1 MRKTFIAAI
10 VIVLVAVIAGA
21 VLGYTYLQGQTQP
34 TPSNPAQTTSG
45 IENIRDQALAY
56 VAANH
61 TQAFSL
67 MPTGHWS
74 GGRVDQPGL
83 VGAETYQFTNG
94 NWQVEIHYPVVLN
107 PIYTINCTAGGLTW
121 SGTYQGGAINETACS
136 IAADTTL
143 TQEQMRD
150 LTLMYLQGTH
160 NETSSYMHDMS
171 WTGGQMDMGM
181 MVGSNKYNY
190 MGNGWNV
197 TIQNPVVPNPIYT
210 VTAVYTPSNMH
221 NSMMTWVGEIVNGT
235 VTQTSY
241 EYNP

>member
-10 VIVLVAVIAGA
+10 AIVLIAVITGGI
-21 VLGYTYLQGQTQP
+21 LGYTYLQGQNQP
-34 TPSNPAQTTSG
+34 APSNPAQTTNE
-45 IENIRDQALAY
+45 IENIRDQALTY

-61 TQAFSL
+61 TQTLSL
-67 MPTGHWS
+67 TPTGHWS
-74 GGRVDQPGL
+74 GGRVDTGL
-83 VGAETYQFTNG
+83 LGAETYQFTNG
-94 NWQVEIHYPVVLN
+94 NCQIDIHYPVVLN
-107 PIYTINCTAGGLTW
+107 PIYTINCTAGGLSW

-136 IAADTTL
+136 LAVDTTL

-150 LTLMYLQGTH
+150 LTLMYLQGNH
-160 NETSSYMHDMS
+160 NETSSYMHDLT
-171 WTGGQMDMGM
+171 WTGGRMDLGM
-181 MVGSNKYNY
+181 LVGIDKYNY
-190 MGNGWNV
+190 QASGWNV

-221 NSMMTWVGEIVNGT
+221 SAMMTWVGEIYNGT